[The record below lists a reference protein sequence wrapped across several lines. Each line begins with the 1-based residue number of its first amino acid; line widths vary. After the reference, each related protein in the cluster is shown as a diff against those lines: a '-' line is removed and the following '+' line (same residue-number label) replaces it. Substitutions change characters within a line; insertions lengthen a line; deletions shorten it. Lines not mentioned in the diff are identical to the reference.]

1 MRKHKEVIQAWLDGK
16 DIQFKANTRNEWADF
31 SEELVSNPMTFSFME
46 WRIKPEIKQV
56 DCQAL
61 IDSELLM
68 YFYDTAGKHKSG
80 YVIGKLKSHNETIY
94 KDHRGSYKTYYKDHR
109 GTYWD
114 CIAFK
119 DDLRQVVSASVLNKL
134 ILGGFDVQDMWSYS
148 ESYKEDTQVVVILKG
163 IQEGYTL

>member
-1 MRKHKEVIQAWLDGK
+1 MIKHKEVIQAWLDGK
-16 DIQFKANTRNEWADF
+16 DIQFKSNTRNEWADF

-80 YVIGKLKSHNETIY
+80 YVIGKLKSYNEN
-94 KDHRGSYKTYYKDHR
+94 YYKDHT
-109 GTYWD
+109 GSYWD
-114 CIAFK
+114 CICLK
-119 DDLRQVVSASVLNKL
+119 DDLRQVIDTSKLDQLYKAGFEFVNLGNYTKHNSSIVHKSVINLL
-134 ILGGFDVQDMWSYS
+134 
-148 ESYKEDTQVVVILKG
+148 G
-163 IQEGYTL
+163 IQDGYTL